1 MKRYAPRTA
10 GYISNDPDHSGR
22 SVSHHLIWAASSQI
36 NGRDLNTEEVCPVL
50 ISIVYFAIDGHRPFF
65 FPLPKSLHGGAALP
79 WQTPSPEPANQ
90 HARSPKHAT
99 HAATR
104 GGGEGELG
112 GRVFTT
118 VCRTGDATH
127 DAAARQSEET
137 LRRVIRAAPG
147 TNSRRPGHAYNRG
160 DQAKPQGPHAK
171 AIGSPQG

>member
-1 MKRYAPRTA
+1 MKRYAPRTT

-22 SVSHHLIWAASSQI
+22 SVSHNLIWAASSQI

-65 FPLPKSLHGGAALP
+65 FPLPKSLHGGATLP

-104 GGGEGELG
+104 GGGEGKLG

-147 TNSRRPGHAYNRG
+147 RIPGGPATLTTAGIKRSPKVHMPRP
-160 DQAKPQGPHAK
+160 
-171 AIGSPQG
+171 